1 MFVDA
6 GALVLP
12 VKVKSLN
19 TEPVEIVGIDAPEV
33 SERFGTVDAVAPE
46 ALPTEKVRVTAIPE
60 VKPPVPVQEKL
71 VRSAILNTIV
81 AAVVCAKT
89 MLLLPNAIDLAT
101 ELLETN
107 VPVVNVNPFNA
118 SVPVVNVVIPV
129 ATRDNAS
136 FKVVVL
142 VVPRVTLMVS
152 AAIVLP
158 LLVILPSLNV
168 VTVKPVYVPPLDNN
182 KLLTFTLVAGIANAV
197 VPKLSVLN
205 QLLVV
210 NVCIAIPDP
219 VNVKFGSIPP
229 AVVDPN

>member
-12 VKVKSLN
+12 VKVKLLN

-46 ALPTEKVRVTAIPE
+46 ALPTEKVRVTDIPE
-60 VKPPVPVQEKL
+60 VKPPAPDQVKL
-71 VRSAILNTIV
+71 VRSAILNTVV

-101 ELLETN
+101 ELLETK

-142 VVPRVTLMVS
+142 VVPSVTLMVS